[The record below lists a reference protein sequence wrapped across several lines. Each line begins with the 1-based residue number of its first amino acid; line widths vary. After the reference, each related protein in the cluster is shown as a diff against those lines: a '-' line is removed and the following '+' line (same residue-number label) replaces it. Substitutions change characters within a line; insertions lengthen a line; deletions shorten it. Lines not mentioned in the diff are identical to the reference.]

1 MSSHYVSDESIAE
14 ESDDL
19 EIKGMSLEP
28 FGAALL
34 RDYHGNT
41 APTTMAEGATT
52 TKVPA
57 TDESDQMQIYFAKA
71 MEKFLH
77 DCPVRRKL
85 FIPPPPTT
93 RCSGRVCR
101 TLR

>member
-19 EIKGMSLEP
+19 EIKGMSLGP

-41 APTTMAEGATT
+41 TPTTMAVGATT
-52 TKVPA
+52 TKA

-77 DCPVRRKL
+77 D
-85 FIPPPPTT
+85 
-93 RCSGRVCR
+93 
-101 TLR
+101 